1 VAANKT
7 RRDPYKNFKFRVL
20 LGAGIGALTG
30 YVTRKAMGISSRTN
44 LRPDGRSRFI
54 GLDRPQAIPTWDEL
68 DLPPTQLSKL
78 RSLAKGARR
87 PSRAEERKNA
97 RLTTES
103 ENASMTALFA
113 GASGTGKTMA
123 SQLIAAGLG
132 VDLYR
137 VDMSRVVSK
146 YIGDTEKNLGRVFDA
161 AKGSGAVLLFD
172 EADAL
177 FGKRSEVRDSHDRY
191 ANIEVNYLLQRMEDH
206 DGPVILTTKRKQN
219 IDTAFM
225 RRLQYIVDFPL
236 PNTSGQAT
244 NRIVRRR

>member
-1 VAANKT
+1 MNSI
-7 RRDPYKNFKFRVL
+7 FL
-20 LGAGIGALTG
+20 
-30 YVTRKAMGISSRTN
+30 
-44 LRPDGRSRFI
+44 
-54 GLDRPQAIPTWDEL
+54 
-68 DLPPTQLSKL
+68 
-78 RSLAKGARR
+78 
-87 PSRAEERKNA
+87 AEERKNA

-244 NRIVRRR
+244 NRIVRRW